1 MLKYLYNLEELYM
14 NTLIDYIKTGITLA
28 VIAAV
33 IFFSGKLVFGF
44 GLLEKKHAGLFM
56 VAAIASIV
64 GLYFIWKFVSTIERF
79 STGMMLISM
88 IIGGGVL
95 VSSFGMSGVLY
106 SVFFGGLC
114 VALEQ
119 FGFYKAIYRGIGNKL
134 GSGFA
139 MVVKPKNSKLPKYL

>member
-1 MLKYLYNLEELYM
+1 M
-14 NTLIDYIKTGITLA
+14 NTLIDYIKTGIALA

-33 IFFSGKLVFGF
+33 IFFTGKLVFGF

-106 SVFFGGLC
+106 SVFFGGFC

-139 MVVKPKNSKLPKYL
+139 MVVKPKTSKLPKYL